1 MMVQLN
7 GCIFLIE
14 DDDLLKK
21 YNNICKKLSN
31 SMKKEFDSK
40 IICNKKLLKIKIKS
54 DNDEAA
60 DFHNKNIPKVGSDYT
75 CLAVILIDF
84 VVRKRWTLSSTN
96 VFLKKCK

>member
-21 YNNICKKLSN
+21 YNNICKKLN

-40 IICNKKLLKIKIKS
+40 IICNKKVLKIKIKS
-54 DNDEAA
+54 DNDEAE
-60 DFHNKNIPKVGSDYT
+60 DFHNKNIPKVGSDCT

-84 VVRKRWTLSSTN
+84 VVRKRWTLLSTN